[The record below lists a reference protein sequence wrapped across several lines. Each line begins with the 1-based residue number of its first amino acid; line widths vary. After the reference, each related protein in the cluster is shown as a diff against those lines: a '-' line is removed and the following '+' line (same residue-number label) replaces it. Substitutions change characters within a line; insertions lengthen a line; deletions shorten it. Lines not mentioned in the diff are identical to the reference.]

1 MHYFCMDFINNFF
14 LITHKKPSKV
24 GVLTSGGDAPGM
36 NAAIRAVIRT
46 GIYHGMEMAG
56 IIRGFTGIL
65 ENDIIPMDNR

>member
-1 MHYFCMDFINNFF
+1 MKNN
-14 LITHKKPSKV
+14 KPVKV

-46 GIYHGMEMAG
+46 GIYYGMEMTG

-65 ENDIIPMDNR
+65 E